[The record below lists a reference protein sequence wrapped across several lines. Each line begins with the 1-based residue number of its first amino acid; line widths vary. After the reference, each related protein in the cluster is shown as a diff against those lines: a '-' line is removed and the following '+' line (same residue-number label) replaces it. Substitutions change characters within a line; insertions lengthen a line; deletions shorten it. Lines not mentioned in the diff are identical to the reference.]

1 MLARLLQVDAIAW
14 AVQHDLALLAAT
26 LRADASM
33 HRRAEA
39 LLFSSFADGAGQEIS
54 LRLIMACEKSCRS
67 SALGRQALGF
77 GYGLW
82 GRFRPWEHMLQDE
95 NSHPNRVCVAFPLL
109 RDSKTS
115 PASKAVH
122 LKSSA

>member
-67 SALGRQALGF
+67 SALGRQAMGF
-77 GYGLW
+77 GVDSDRGSTCYKMKTRTQTAYALL
-82 GRFRPWEHMLQDE
+82 FRYYVTQKP
-95 NSHPNRVCVAFPLL
+95 R
-109 RDSKTS
+109 R
-115 PASKAVH
+115 H
-122 LKSSA
+122 LKLCT